1 MAFRNRATPASG
13 PERWTFHISRFTI
26 HGMSG
31 ALFIVSAPS
40 GAGKTTLV
48 AALRAA
54 DPLIH
59 KSISYTTRRPRPG
72 EIDGRDYHFVTPAE
86 FERMLERGEFLES
99 AQVHGNRYGTS
110 HRWVTGQTAQGQD
123 ILLEIDWQGAAQVR
137 KLAPE
142 AVSIFILPPS
152 FDALLARLNKRAQDS
167 PEVIARRLENAREEM
182 AHVTEFD
189 YVIINE
195 DLNRAAQDL
204 ISIIRAERLKLARQL
219 ARHSDLINRMK

>member
-1 MAFRNRATPASG
+1 MQSRSLVPHSPGLKLPIANLRSVFRPNDVERKLAKLPARDHENLRAT
-13 PERWTFHISRFTI
+13 
-26 HGMSG
+26 
-31 ALFIVSAPS
+31 
-40 GAGKTTLV
+40 
-48 AALRAA
+48 
-54 DPLIH
+54 
-59 KSISYTTRRPRPG
+59 Y
-72 EIDGRDYHFVTPAE
+72 
-86 FERMLERGEFLES
+86 ERMLERGEFLES

-110 HRWVTGQTAQGQD
+110 HRWVAGQTARGQD

-137 KLAPE
+137 KLVPE

-195 DLNRAAQDL
+195 DFNRAAQDL